1 MPKQSNYK
9 LQQLGAKSL
18 SYLFLIALF
27 LICVVPVYL
36 LLINSTR
43 TTEQINHGISLIP
56 GTAFL
61 DNWRTLDNLGVDVWL
76 GIRNSAIVA
85 FSSTFLSVY
94 FSLMTAYAVTVYNFK
109 GRKFFYVFI
118 LAMQMMPPNLFLIG
132 FFQYMFQLGLLGS
145 FIPLI
150 VPAIAAPGAVFFF
163 RQYLEGA
170 LPKELIQAG
179 RIDGASEFA
188 IFNKIALPI
197 AAPGAFTMAI
207 FAFVGAWNSFM
218 GPMFILGAEMDLHT
232 LPLIMQRLQGDTFQR
247 DFGAIY
253 FGMAFTIIPILIVYA
268 VFSKYIVG
276 GITLGSV
283 KE

>member
-1 MPKQSNYK
+1 MTANYK
-9 LQQLGAKSL
+9 VSRILYKVIA
-18 SYLFLIALF
+18 YTFLTILF
-27 LICVVPVYL
+27 LICIVPIYIMLV
-36 LLINSTR
+36 NSTR

-56 GTAFL
+56 GTAFF
-61 DNWRTLDNLGVDVWL
+61 DNWQTLSNLGINVWL

-85 FSSTFLSVY
+85 FSSTFLTVY
-94 FSLMTAYAVTVYNFK
+94 FSLLTAYAVTVYDFK
-109 GRKFFYVFI
+109 GRKIFYTFI
-118 LAMQMMPPNLFLIG
+118 LAMQLIPPNLFLIG
-132 FFQYMFQLGLLGS
+132 FFQYMFQLGLLDN

-170 LPKELIQAG
+170 LPKELLQAA
-179 RIDGASEFA
+179 RIDGANELT
-188 IFNKIALPI
+188 IFNRIALPI
-197 AAPGAFTMAI
+197 AAPGVFTMGI
-207 FAFVGAWNSFM
+207 FAFVGSWNSFM
-218 GPMFILGAEMDLHT
+218 GPLFILGGNLELQT

-268 VFSKYIVG
+268 IFSKFIVS